1 MTDGA
6 GHAGESQLLC
16 AAPREYSR
24 RGVVEKSQYDVIVSG
39 GGPSG
44 IAAAIA
50 AARAGAH
57 TLLIE
62 KNPFFGGAWT
72 AASMSLV
79 IDYDNKP
86 GLMSEI
92 RNELTARGAFERWYG
107 WAGLFTV
114 EPMKL
119 LLDDMLAQAKVDLRL
134 HTLVVGAESE
144 GRQISALRTA
154 SKSGLETFSAQI
166 YVDATGDGD
175 LAARA
180 GCGFEMGSPD
190 DGTCQP
196 GTMFGLVG
204 GWPTPLPEALEVKT
218 ALQAGGYPFTYTGI
232 TLFAQPGQPGLAFLM
247 ASHLYALDPTDAD
260 SLTHAELE
268 GRRQVRRAVEVLH
281 NSGDSRFSGLFLI
294 SSGPM
299 AGIREGRRI
308 HGIYTMTADDC
319 RTGRRFDDG
328 ICEATFNI
336 DVHHLDPANPEPYH
350 PYGVPGRV
358 LKAVPFELYGE
369 YVPPYQIPFRSLV
382 AKDKDNLLLTG
393 RCISGDFL
401 AHASYRVTGNA
412 VPLGEVAGKA
422 AALCTN
428 RHIHPVNLSLA
439 DVAACRTR

>member
-1 MTDGA
+1 MVK
-6 GHAGESQLLC
+6 QMN
-16 AAPREYSR
+16 
-24 RGVVEKSQYDVIVSG
+24 YDVLVAG
-39 GGPSG
+39 GGPAG
-44 IAAAIA
+44 VAAAIA

-72 AASMSLV
+72 ASSMSLV
-79 IDYDNKP
+79 IDYDNKT

-92 RNELTARGAFERWYG
+92 KNELTARGAFERWYG

-119 LLDDMLAQAKVDLRL
+119 LLDEMLAHAKVDLRL

-144 GRQISALRTA
+144 NRHINAIRTA
-154 SKSGLETFSAQI
+154 SKSGLETFGAQI
-166 YVDATGDGD
+166 FVDATGDGD

-180 GCGFEMGSPD
+180 GCGFDMGCPE

-204 GWPTPLPEALEVKT
+204 GWPSPLPDALEVKA
-218 ALQAGGYPFTYTGI
+218 ALQAANYPFTYTGI

-260 SLTHAELE
+260 SLTRAELT
-268 GRRQVRRAVEVLH
+268 GRQQVRCAVETLRA
-281 NSGDSRFSGLFLI
+281 SGNPQFSGLFLI

-308 HGIYTMTADDC
+308 HGLYTLTVDDC
-319 RTGRRFDDG
+319 RAGRRFEDG

-336 DVHHLDPANPEPYH
+336 DVHHLDPSSPEPYR
-350 PYGVPGRV
+350 PYGVPNRI
-358 LKAVPFELYGE
+358 LKSIPHELYAE

-382 AKDKDNLLLTG
+382 ARDMDNLLMAG

-401 AHASYRVTGNA
+401 AHSSYRVTGNA
-412 VPLGEVAGKA
+412 VPMGEVAGKA
-422 AALCTN
+422 AALSAHKRTS
-428 RHIHPVNLSLA
+428 PADLTPADLSALKPM
-439 DVAACRTR
+439 